1 MEIHISTEPGLL
13 KLYKLLEQHGK
24 KISPRGESTYEIEN
38 LTYNVAP
45 GIRFNNFTGRNL
57 NLDYIKREMA
67 WYIRADPYDL
77 SIAEH
82 ASQWGRIVA
91 NGKLN
96 SNYGSYW
103 FGNHGVRHVVR
114 LLERDPSSRRAIIP
128 MYGTDVDHMDIEAK
142 DVPCTLSIGFRIR
155 EGKVNCH
162 AIMRSQDILWGMGND
177 LPTFS
182 MLHEIVARLLN
193 LTMGLLSVHVGSF
206 HVYESRLSMF
216 KTIID
221 KAEYRAV
228 KGKPPDIDR
237 LEAEGLIRGQINPQ
251 FAFSQWLI
259 NL

>member
-1 MEIHISTEPGLL
+1 MEMHINSEPSLL
-13 KLYKLLEQHGK
+13 KLYKLLDQHGK

-193 LTMGLLSVHVGSF
+193 LPMGLLSVHVGSF